1 MNIAEFKRRFN
12 NILTETYPEREVN
25 SFFNILS
32 EAYLGMS
39 RLEVALKPQKE
50 LSTAEREKLEEAL
63 VRLRAN
69 EPIQYITGK
78 TEFFGL
84 PFRVNKSVLIPRPET
99 EELVE
104 WVLNDLQKSE
114 AKAPGI
120 LDIGTGSGCIA
131 IALAKNLPNANI
143 TAVDISEDAL
153 ETAKRNAEDNKVKI
167 DFLKLDILKTEKL
180 PSVYDIIVSNPPYV
194 REQEKKTMH
203 YNVLNHEPTGALYV
217 KDEDPLVFY
226 EKITLLAKGAL
237 TVGGQLYFEINQ
249 YLGEE
254 TKSLLTNNYFSAS
267 LKKDIFGNDRM
278 LKGKLPA
285 NLTAENEN

>member
-1 MNIAEFKRRFN
+1 MNIAEFKGRFIS
-12 NILTETYPEREVN
+12 ILREYYPEWEVS

-39 RLEVALKPQKE
+39 RLEVAFNPQKE
-50 LSTAEREKLEEAL
+50 LSTTEREKLEDAL
-63 VRLRAN
+63 VRLGAH
-69 EPIQYITGK
+69 EPIQYVTGK
-78 TEFFGL
+78 TEFFGIL
-84 PFRVNKSVLIPRPET
+84 FRVNRSVLIPRPET

-114 AKAPGI
+114 AKAPRI

-131 IALAKNLPNANI
+131 IALAKNLPDATV

-153 ETAKRNAEDNKVKI
+153 TTAKKNAEDNKVKI
-167 DFLKLDILKTEKL
+167 DFLKLDVLKAKNL
-180 PSVYDIIVSNPPYV
+180 PALYDIIVSNPPYV
-194 REQEKKTMH
+194 REQEKEAMH

-217 KDEDPLVFY
+217 KNEDPLVFY
-226 EKITLLAKGAL
+226 EKITFLAKEAL
-237 TVGGQLYFEINQ
+237 TVGGRLYFEVNQ

-254 TKSLLTNNYFSAS
+254 TKILLMNNYFSAS

-278 LKGKLPA
+278 LKGKLRV
-285 NLTAENEN
+285 NLTPENEN